1 VIQIFFASPS
11 AYQFLSAGCV
21 EPDEGLW
28 YNFWEMTQHKFAE
41 TLKNLPTKPGVY
53 LYKNAA
59 GKVIYV
65 GKAVNLRAR
74 VRSYFHQS
82 AQHTPKIRQ
91 LVEEIADIEFIV
103 AGSELEALL
112 LENNLIKKHQP
123 RYNVRL
129 KDDKRYPYIKV
140 HWQDPF
146 PRVTTTRHILDDGAR
161 YFGPYTAASAAYQT
175 LDLVRKIFPYLTC
188 TRTITGE
195 DERACLYY
203 HIGRCAAPCIGVVDQ
218 EEYRAIIQGLCDFL
232 SGRTEAVVT
241 DLQRQMEEAA
251 GELDYEKAALIRDQ
265 IQAIEHVVEKQK
277 VMSPVMADH
286 DVIAF
291 ARENSDTCVQVFF
304 IRAGRLIGREYFLL
318 DGTAEENDRAIVT
331 SFIKQF
337 YDQVSTV
344 PPEILLPGEVD
355 EVMIIRDWLRSKR
368 GANVMLKVPRR
379 GQKRELVQMAAEN
392 ASETL
397 THLRAQWQAD
407 ESKQS
412 EALSDLQQYLN
423 LAEPPL
429 RIESYDVS
437 TLQGTNTVAS
447 MVVFVKGVP
456 RKSDYRRF
464 KMREVKGQDD
474 FASMQETL
482 RRRFKRMKDAGYQLK
497 ESPDK
502 KDEYNAWSLLP
513 DLVIVDGGK
522 GQLNAALEVLDEFD
536 LRDAVPIVGLAKRE
550 EELFAPGQ
558 SRPVILPRN
567 SQGLFMVQRIRDEAH
582 RFAVEYHRKLRS
594 KRGIASQLDQI
605 PGIGPRRR
613 QGLLKT
619 FGSVEAIREASVDEL
634 AAVPGMTRGA
644 AEQVKSFL

>member
-1 VIQIFFASPS
+1 MSRP
-11 AYQFLSAGCV
+11 
-21 EPDEGLW
+21 
-28 YNFWEMTQHKFAE
+28 KFAE
-41 TLKNLPTKPGVY
+41 ILESLPTKPGVY
-53 LYKNAA
+53 LYKSAA

-82 AQHTPKIRQ
+82 AQHAPKIRR

-146 PRVTTTRHILDDGAR
+146 PRVTTTRYILDDGAR
-161 YFGPYTAASAAYQT
+161 YFGPYTAAAAAYQT

-188 TRTITGE
+188 TRTITGK
-195 DERACLYY
+195 DERACLYF

-218 EEYRAIIQGLCDFL
+218 EEYRAIIQRLCDFL
-232 SGRTEAVVT
+232 SGHTETVVA
-241 DLQRQMEEAA
+241 DLQRQMQAAAEA
-251 GELDYEKAALIRDQ
+251 LDFEKAALVRDQ
-265 IQAIEHVVEKQK
+265 LRAIEHVVEKQK
-277 VMSPVMADH
+277 IISPDMTDH
-286 DVIAF
+286 DVVAF

-318 DGTAEENDRAIVT
+318 DGTAEEGDQAIMT

-337 YDQVSTV
+337 YDQVSSV
-344 PPEILLPGEVD
+344 PPEILLPQEVD
-355 EVMIIRDWLRSKR
+355 EVLIIRDWLRSKR
-368 GANVMLKVPRR
+368 GADVMLKVPRD
-379 GQKRELVQMAAEN
+379 GQERELVQMAAEN
-392 ASETL
+392 AAETL
-397 THLRAQWQAD
+397 AHLRAQWQAD

-412 EALSDLQQYLN
+412 EALSDLQQTLN
-423 LAEPPL
+423 LPAPPG
-429 RIESYDVS
+429 RIECYDVS
-437 TLQGTNTVAS
+437 TLQGTHTVAS

-464 KMREVKGQDD
+464 KMRSVQGQDD
-474 FASMQETL
+474 FASMQEAL
-482 RRRFKRMKDAGYQLK
+482 RRRFKRMQDAGYQLD
-497 ESPDK
+497 ESPGK

-536 LRDAVPIVGLAKRE
+536 LRDALPIAALAKRE
-550 EELFAPGQ
+550 EELFVPGQ
-558 SRPVILPRN
+558 AEPVILPRT
-567 SQGLFMVQRIRDEAH
+567 SQGLFLVQRIRDEAH
-582 RFAVEYHRKLRS
+582 RFAVEYHRKLRGE
-594 KRGIASQLDQI
+594 RGIASRLDQI

-613 QGLLKT
+613 QTLLKT
-619 FGSVEAIREASVDEL
+619 FGSIESIRAAYLDEL
-634 AAVPGMTRGA
+634 AAVPGMTRNA
-644 AEQVKSFL
+644 AEQVKSHL

>member
-1 VIQIFFASPS
+1 
-11 AYQFLSAGCV
+11 
-21 EPDEGLW
+21 
-28 YNFWEMTQHKFAE
+28 MTQHQF
-41 TLKNLPTKPGVY
+41 TDTIKNLPIKPGVY

-82 AQHTPKIRQ
+82 AQHTPKIRR

-146 PRVTTTRHILDDGAR
+146 PRVTTTRRILDDGAR

-188 TRTITGE
+188 TRTINGQ

-203 HIGRCAAPCIGVVDQ
+203 HIGRCAAPCIGVVNQ
-218 EEYRAIIQGLCDFL
+218 QEYRAIIQGLCDFL
-232 SGRTEAVVT
+232 SGHTEPVIA
-241 DLQRQMEEAA
+241 DLQRQMQSAAEA
-251 GELDYEKAALIRDQ
+251 LDYEKAALIRNQ

-277 VMSPVMADH
+277 VMSSAMADH

-291 ARENSDTCVQVFF
+291 ARENSDTCVQIFF

-318 DGTAEENDRAIVT
+318 DGTVEEDDRAIVT

-337 YDQVSTV
+337 YDQVSNV
-344 PPEILLPGEVD
+344 PPEILLPREVD

-379 GQKRELVQMAAEN
+379 GQKRELVQMATEN
-392 ASETL
+392 AAETL
-397 THLRAQWQAD
+397 SHLRAQWQAD
-407 ESKQS
+407 ESKQN
-412 EALSDLQQYLN
+412 EALSELQQYLN
-423 LAEPPL
+423 LSEPPA
-429 RIESYDVS
+429 RIECYDVS

-464 KMREVKGQDD
+464 KMRSVTGQDD

-482 RRRFKRMKDAGYQLK
+482 RRRFKRMKDTGYQLH
-497 ESPDK
+497 ENPGK

-522 GQLNAALEVLDEFD
+522 GQLNAALEVLGEFD
-536 LRDAVPIVGLAKRE
+536 LRDAVPIAGLAKRE
-550 EELFAPGQ
+550 EELFIPGQ
-558 SRPVILPRN
+558 SEPVLLPRN
-567 SQGLFMVQRIRDEAH
+567 SQGLFLVQRIRDEAH

-594 KRGIASQLDQI
+594 QRGIASQLDQV

-613 QGLLKT
+613 QRLLKT
-619 FGSVEAIREASVDEL
+619 FGSIEAIRQASVDEL
-634 AAVPGMTRGA
+634 AAVPGMTRTV
-644 AEQVKSFL
+644 AEQIKSCL

>member
-1 VIQIFFASPS
+1 
-11 AYQFLSAGCV
+11 
-21 EPDEGLW
+21 
-28 YNFWEMTQHKFAE
+28 MTQHKFSE
-41 TLKNLPTKPGVY
+41 ILKNLPTKPGVY

-91 LVEEIADIEFIV
+91 LVEEIDDIEFIV

-146 PRVTTTRHILDDGAR
+146 PRVTTTRRILDDGAR

-195 DERACLYY
+195 DKRACLYY
-203 HIGRCAAPCIGVVDQ
+203 HIGRCAAPCIGVVNQ
-218 EEYRAIIQGLCDFL
+218 EGYRAIIQGLCDFL
-232 SGRTEAVVT
+232 SGRTETVVA
-241 DLQRQMEEAA
+241 DLQRQMQQAAEA
-251 GELDYEKAALIRDQ
+251 LDFEKAALVRDQ

-318 DGTAEENDRAIVT
+318 DGTVEEEDRAIVT

-344 PPEILLPGEVD
+344 PPEILLPQEVD

-392 ASETL
+392 AAETL
-397 THLRAQWQAD
+397 SHLRVQWQAD

-412 EALSDLQQYLN
+412 EALSDLQQALN
-423 LAEPPL
+423 LAEPPV
-429 RIESYDVS
+429 RIECYDVS

-464 KMREVKGQDD
+464 KMRQVKGQDD

-497 ESPDK
+497 ESPSK

-536 LRDAVPIVGLAKRE
+536 LRDAVPIAGLAKRE
-550 EELFAPGQ
+550 EELFIPGW
-558 SRPVILPRN
+558 SEALILPRN
-567 SQGLFMVQRIRDEAH
+567 SQGLFLVQRIRDEAH

-613 QGLLKT
+613 QRLLKT
-619 FGSVEAIREASVDEL
+619 FGSVEAIRRASVDEL
-634 AAVPGMTRGA
+634 AAVPGMTHGA
-644 AEQVKSFL
+644 AEQVKSYL

>member
-1 VIQIFFASPS
+1 M
-11 AYQFLSAGCV
+11 
-21 EPDEGLW
+21 
-28 YNFWEMTQHKFAE
+28 NQHNHAE
-41 TLKNLPTKPGVY
+41 VLQSLPTKPGVY

-82 AQHTPKIRQ
+82 AGHSPKIRR
-91 LVEEIADIEFIV
+91 LVEEIADIEFII

-112 LENNLIKKHQP
+112 LENTLIKKHQP

-146 PRVTTTRHILDDGAR
+146 PRVTTTRHILNDGAR

-188 TRTITGE
+188 TRTINGQ

-218 EEYRAIIQGLCDFL
+218 GAYRTIIQGLCDFL
-232 SGRTEAVVT
+232 SGRTETVIA
-241 DLQRQMEEAA
+241 DLQRQMDEAA
-251 GELDYEKAALIRDQ
+251 EALDFEKAALIRDQ
-265 IQAIEHVVEKQK
+265 IQAVEHVVEKQK
-277 VMSPVMADH
+277 VMSPDMADH
-286 DVIAF
+286 DVVAF

-318 DGTAEENDRAIVT
+318 DGVAEEDDRAIMT
-331 SFIKQF
+331 SFVKQF
-337 YDQVSTV
+337 YDQVSNV
-344 PPEILLPGEVD
+344 PPEILLPQEVD

-392 ASETL
+392 AAETL
-397 THLRAQWQAD
+397 AHLRAQWQAD
-407 ESKQS
+407 EGKQS
-412 EALSDLQQYLN
+412 EALSDLQQHLD
-423 LAEPPL
+423 LPEPPL
-429 RIESYDVS
+429 RIECYDVS

-464 KMREVKGQDD
+464 KMRAVTGQDD

-482 RRRFKRMKDAGYQLK
+482 RRRFKRMQDAGYQLS
-497 ESPDK
+497 EDPGK

-513 DLVIVDGGK
+513 DLA
-522 GQLNAALEVLDEFD
+522 QALSRLEATPSLSFRRSLEIESLGLRLGARTPGRLALLDVPPHPISD
-536 LRDAVPIVGLAKRE
+536 LLMPAISLATCLE
-550 EELFAPGQ
+550 
-558 SRPVILPRN
+558 
-567 SQGLFMVQRIRDEAH
+567 
-582 RFAVEYHRKLRS
+582 
-594 KRGIASQLDQI
+594 
-605 PGIGPRRR
+605 
-613 QGLLKT
+613 
-619 FGSVEAIREASVDEL
+619 
-634 AAVPGMTRGA
+634 
-644 AEQVKSFL
+644 

>member
-1 VIQIFFASPS
+1 MSRP
-11 AYQFLSAGCV
+11 
-21 EPDEGLW
+21 
-28 YNFWEMTQHKFAE
+28 KFAE
-41 TLKNLPTKPGVY
+41 ILESLPTKPGVY
-53 LYKNAA
+53 LYKSAA

-82 AQHTPKIRQ
+82 AQHAPKIRR

-146 PRVTTTRHILDDGAR
+146 PRVTTTRYILDDGAR
-161 YFGPYTAASAAYQT
+161 YFGPYTAAAAAYQT
-175 LDLVRKIFPYLTC
+175 LDLVRKIIPYLTC
-188 TRTITGE
+188 TRTITGK
-195 DERACLYY
+195 DERACLYF

-218 EEYRAIIQGLCDFL
+218 EEYRAIIQRLCDFL
-232 SGRTEAVVT
+232 SGHTETVVA
-241 DLQRQMEEAA
+241 DLQRQMQAAAEA
-251 GELDYEKAALIRDQ
+251 LDFEKAALVRDQ
-265 IQAIEHVVEKQK
+265 LRAIEHVVEKQK
-277 VMSPVMADH
+277 IISPDMTDH
-286 DVIAF
+286 DVVAF

-318 DGTAEENDRAIVT
+318 DGTAEEGDQAIMT

-337 YDQVSTV
+337 YDQVSSV
-344 PPEILLPGEVD
+344 PPEILLPQEVD
-355 EVMIIRDWLRSKR
+355 EVLIIRDWLRSKR
-368 GANVMLKVPRR
+368 GADVMLKVPRD
-379 GQKRELVQMAAEN
+379 GQERELVQMAAEN
-392 ASETL
+392 AAETL
-397 THLRAQWQAD
+397 AHLRAQWQAD

-412 EALSDLQQYLN
+412 EALSDLQQTLN
-423 LAEPPL
+423 LPAPPG
-429 RIESYDVS
+429 RIECYDVS
-437 TLQGTNTVAS
+437 TLQGTHTVAS

-464 KMREVKGQDD
+464 KMRSVQGQDD
-474 FASMQETL
+474 FASMQEAL
-482 RRRFKRMKDAGYQLK
+482 RRRFKRMQDAGYQLD
-497 ESPDK
+497 ESPGK

-536 LRDAVPIVGLAKRE
+536 LRDALPIAALAKRE
-550 EELFAPGQ
+550 EELFIPGQ
-558 SRPVILPRN
+558 AESVVLPRT
-567 SQGLFMVQRIRDEAH
+567 SQGLFLVQRIRDEAH
-582 RFAVEYHRKLRS
+582 RFAVEYHRKLRGE
-594 KRGIASQLDQI
+594 RGIASQLDQI

-613 QGLLKT
+613 QLLLKT
-619 FGSVEAIREASVDEL
+619 FGSIEAIRAASLDEL
-634 AAVPGMTRGA
+634 TAVPGMTRNA
-644 AEQVKSFL
+644 AEQVKSYL

>member
-1 VIQIFFASPS
+1 MSRP
-11 AYQFLSAGCV
+11 
-21 EPDEGLW
+21 
-28 YNFWEMTQHKFAE
+28 KFAE
-41 TLKNLPTKPGVY
+41 ILESLPTKPGVY
-53 LYKNAA
+53 LYKSAA

-82 AQHTPKIRQ
+82 TQHAPKIRR
-91 LVEEIADIEFIV
+91 LVEEIVDIEFIV

-161 YFGPYTAASAAYQT
+161 YFGPYTAAAAAYQT

-188 TRTITGE
+188 TRTITGQ

-203 HIGRCAAPCIGVVDQ
+203 HIGRCAAPCIGVVGQ
-218 EEYRAIIQGLCDFL
+218 QEYRAIIQRLCDFL
-232 SGRTEAVVT
+232 SGHTETVVA
-241 DLQRQMEEAA
+241 DLERQMQVSAEA
-251 GELDYEKAALIRDQ
+251 LDFEKAALVRDQ
-265 IQAIEHVVEKQK
+265 LRAIEHVVEKQK
-277 VMSPVMADH
+277 IMSPDMTDH
-286 DVIAF
+286 DVVAF

-318 DGTAEENDRAIVT
+318 DGTAEEGDQAIMT

-337 YDQVSTV
+337 YDQVSGV
-344 PPEILLPGEVD
+344 PPEILLPQEVD
-355 EVMIIRDWLRSKR
+355 EVLIIRDWLRSKR
-368 GANVMLKVPRR
+368 GADVMLKVPRD
-379 GQKRELVQMAAEN
+379 GQERELVQMAAEN
-392 ASETL
+392 AAETL
-397 THLRAQWQAD
+397 AHLRAQWQAD

-423 LAEPPL
+423 LPAPPG
-429 RIESYDVS
+429 RIECYDVS
-437 TLQGTNTVAS
+437 TLQGTHTVAS

-464 KMREVKGQDD
+464 KMRNVQGQDD
-474 FASMQETL
+474 FASMQEAL
-482 RRRFKRMKDAGYQLK
+482 RRRFKRMQDAGYQLD
-497 ESPDK
+497 ESPGK

-522 GQLNAALEVLDEFD
+522 GQLNAALEVLDEFE
-536 LRDAVPIVGLAKRE
+536 LRDALPIAALAKRE
-550 EELFAPGQ
+550 EELFVPGQ
-558 SRPVILPRN
+558 AESVILPRT
-567 SQGLFMVQRIRDEAH
+567 SQGLFLVQRIRDEAH
-582 RFAVEYHRKLRS
+582 RFAVEYHRKLRGD
-594 KRGIASQLDQI
+594 RGIASQLDHI

-613 QGLLKT
+613 QTLLKT
-619 FGSVEAIREASVDEL
+619 FGSIEAIRAASLDEL
-634 AAVPGMTRGA
+634 AAVPGMTRNA
-644 AEQVKSFL
+644 AEQVKSHL